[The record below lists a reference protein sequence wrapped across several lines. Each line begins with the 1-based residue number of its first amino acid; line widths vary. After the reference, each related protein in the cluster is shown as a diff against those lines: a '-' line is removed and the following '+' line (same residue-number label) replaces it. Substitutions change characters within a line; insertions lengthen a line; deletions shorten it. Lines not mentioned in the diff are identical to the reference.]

1 MTIRFLCPQ
10 CGRTIRARDEA
21 AGHSGVCT
29 DCGAKVRVPGKAGFA
44 PDPPETRVQRVDV
57 SSKAMKAGFV
67 GAFGAFFGWLAAL
80 VVLCLLIAGGVIAF
94 MAYGQHREE
103 KRTVGETPV
112 GLISDPKRE
121 FVKFLPVE
129 IEEMKKMI
137 PGLSVSEQ
145 FKYDVRKTDSLVSP
159 YMGTCAVDVI
169 WHNATFI
176 WEKDVASDLE
186 GSLELLHAY
195 QNGRWVFKGGNC
207 HLPYQLGPQ
216 GTILNAFDC
225 SFESFSELT
234 TKSLARKRFEEDLKQ
249 KTEALKRV
257 RQAMENEQ

>member
-1 MTIRFLCPQ
+1 M
-10 CGRTIRARDEA
+10 
-21 AGHSGVCT
+21 
-29 DCGAKVRVPGKAGFA
+29 
-44 PDPPETRVQRVDV
+44 PDTSVQRVDV
-57 SSKAMKAGFV
+57 FSKAAKVGFF
-67 GAFGAFFGWLAAL
+67 GAFGTLFGWIATL

-112 GLISDPKRE
+112 GLISDPKGE

-129 IEEMKKMI
+129 LEEIQKMI
-137 PGLSVSEQ
+137 PGLSVNQQ

-159 YMGTCAVDVI
+159 YIATCAVDVI

-176 WEKDVASDLE
+176 WEKDVTADLK

-195 QNGRWVFKGGNC
+195 QNDRWVFKGGKC
-207 HLPYQLGPQ
+207 HLPSQEGPQ
-216 GTILNAFDC
+216 GTILKTFDC

-234 TKSLARKRFEEDLKQ
+234 TKSLARKQFEVE
-249 KTEALKRV
+249 LKR
-257 RQAMENEQ
+257 RNDALETLKEKIGNE